1 MERVHI
7 ALDYFNASVN
17 RVAAWTV
24 GFRNL
29 QKALLAALL
38 QPAAEGKAFQDGGNF
53 TKLMVLQEELKTA
66 PFGEAW
72 DEYCRIYGIYPHSVA
87 DVHRVHRGLP
97 RRGERAALDA
107 VRHY

>member
-29 QKALLAALL
+29 QKALLSVLL
-38 QPAAEGKAFQDGGNF
+38 QPVAEEKALQDGGSF
-53 TKLMVLQEELKTA
+53 TQLMVIQEELKIA
-66 PFGEAW
+66 PFGEIW
-72 DEYCRIYGIYPHSVA
+72 DEYCRRCGVPA
-87 DVHRVHRGLP
+87 DGAWFSQVQAYEKDVLSTRK
-97 RRGERAALDA
+97 
-107 VRHY
+107 